1 LERQESPR
9 FLILLVFESMNNPLS
24 FREAFFYWLKLGFIS
39 FGGPTGQI
47 AMMHKEVVE
56 NKKWMP
62 EDHFLHALN
71 FCMLLPGPEAQQL
84 ATYIGWTLNRT
95 RGALAAGIL
104 FVLPSIFI
112 LWGLSWIYIALGNI
126 PAVAALFYGLKPAV
140 AAIVAEAVIRIGKKS
155 LKTAPLIILAAASFI
170 SIYFL
175 KVPFPV
181 IVFGAGVIGYLFS
194 HRLPGQSAAADAPE
208 TSADPPPVS
217 SAWGRALRITS
228 FGLFLWFLPIIVLGL
243 WLGWG
248 SVLVKIGV
256 LFSKAAI
263 VTFGGAYA
271 VLGYISQQA
280 VNHYGWLTPEQMMDG
295 LGLAETTPGPLIM
308 VNQFVAYVAAY
319 LHAPE
324 FSPAVAGAIGGLLA
338 TWVTFVPSMLWIFI
352 GGPYID
358 RLRRNVKLASALA
371 AITAAVVGVV
381 LNLAVNFT
389 RHTLF
394 PESGGFDWFALVASL
409 VVFTGMTWFKWG
421 MIPSIAGSALA
432 GFIWEVIL

>member
-1 LERQESPR
+1 MRGDK
-9 FLILLVFESMNNPLS
+9 IT
-24 FREAFFYWLKLGFIS
+24 FREALLYWFKLGFIS

-62 EDHFLHALN
+62 ESHFLHALN

-84 ATYIGWTLNRT
+84 ATYIGWQLHGT

-112 LWGLSWIYIALGNI
+112 LWGLSWIYVAFGMV
-126 PAVAALFYGLKPAV
+126 PSVAALFFGLKPAV

-155 LKTAPLIILAAASFI
+155 LKNKAMVALAALSFI

-175 KVPFPV
+175 NTPFPV
-181 IVFGAGVIGYLFS
+181 IVLSAGIIGYVLNS
-194 HRLPGQSAAADAPE
+194 RLTGVTPPAANNADDIA
-208 TSADPPPVS
+208 AVVS
-217 SAWGRALRITS
+217 NGWLRALKITAV
-228 FGLFLWFLPIIVLGL
+228 GLLLWFLPVIILGL
-243 WLGWG
+243 WRGWDDI
-248 SVLVKIGV
+248 LVNIGI
-256 LFSKAAI
+256 LFSKAAV

-280 VNHYGWLTPEQMMDG
+280 VNINGWLLPEQMMDG

-319 LHAPE
+319 THAPGLA
-324 FSPAVAGAIGGLLA
+324 PALAGAIAGLLA
-338 TWVTFVPSMLWIFI
+338 TWVTFTPSMLWIFI
-352 GGPYID
+352 GAPYIES
-358 RLRRNVKLASALA
+358 LRRNTKLASALA

-381 LNLAVNFT
+381 LNLAVIFT
-389 RHTLF
+389 RHMLF
-394 PESGGFDWFALVASL
+394 PDSGGFEWYALIASIVA
-409 VVFTGMTWFKWG
+409 FIGMTRLKWG
-421 MIPSIAGSALA
+421 MIPVIIGSALA
-432 GFIWEVIL
+432 GFMWKTML

>member
-1 LERQESPR
+1 MQGEK
-9 FLILLVFESMNNPLS
+9 IT
-24 FREAFFYWLKLGFIS
+24 FREALQYWLKLGFIS

-84 ATYIGWTLNRT
+84 ATYIGWLLHGT

-112 LWGLSWIYIALGNI
+112 LWGLSWIYVALGSI
-126 PAVAALFYGLKPAV
+126 PSVAALFFGLKPAV
-140 AAIVAEAVIRIGKKS
+140 AAIVAEAVIRIGRKS
-155 LKTAPLIILAAASFI
+155 LKNKALVLLAALSFI

-175 KVPFPV
+175 NVPFPA
-181 IVFGAGVIGYLFS
+181 IVLSAGIIGYVLNE
-194 HRLPGQSAAADAPE
+194 RLTG
-208 TSADPPPVS
+208 PPANLPLPNDRDDLKTVVTNG
-217 SAWGRALRITS
+217 WLRALKIGAL
-228 FGLFLWFLPIIVLGL
+228 GLLLWFLPLLLIGL
-243 WLGWG
+243 WRGWDDI
-248 SVLVKIGV
+248 LVDIGI
-256 LFSKAAI
+256 LFTKAAI

-271 VLGYISQQA
+271 VLGYIGQQA
-280 VNHYGWLTPEQMMDG
+280 VGHYGWLLPEQMMDG

-319 LHAPE
+319 THAPGLN
-324 FSPAVAGAIGGLLA
+324 PALAGAIGGLLA
-338 TWVTFVPSMLWIFI
+338 TWVTFTPSMLWIFI
-352 GGPYID
+352 GAPYIEA
-358 RLRRNVKLASALA
+358 LRRNVKLASALV

-381 LNLAVNFT
+381 LNLGVTFA

-394 PESGGFDWFALVASL
+394 PDAGGFEWYALVAS
-409 VVFTGMTWFKWG
+409 VVDFVGMQYWKWP
-421 MIPSIAGSALA
+421 MIPVIAGSALA
-432 GFIWEVIL
+432 GFIWKTII